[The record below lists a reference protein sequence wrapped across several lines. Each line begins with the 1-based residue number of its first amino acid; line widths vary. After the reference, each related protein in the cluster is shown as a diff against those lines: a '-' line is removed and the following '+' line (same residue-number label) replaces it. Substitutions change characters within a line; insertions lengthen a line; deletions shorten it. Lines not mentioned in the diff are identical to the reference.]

1 MKHESFGKFCIC
13 SGLHWVPSADGH
25 VTTEDSREVF
35 HKKSLRGTNYLSF
48 TPTRIIC
55 MFSFTFA
62 SESVYDNFLEWT
74 PLFLQQWA
82 IRSSSNLC
90 CDEASICLL
99 KITSLYFSYSQDF
112 CPQIG
117 DVYGHRYLLT
127 WLFIHWLI
135 QLYLWS
141 PWFARHEVGSSR
153 YASDMKPMDKDSVAQ
168 REKQPLTPVIQHRM
182 WLGREV
188 CESLENEL
196 FSWKAPVTSIL
207 QWNSTMTLFHFVLTL
222 EENWLKFC
230 NLFL

>member
-112 CPQIG
+112 CPQI
-117 DVYGHRYLLT
+117 DDHRYLLIC
-127 WLFIHWLI
+127 LFFID
-135 QLYLWS
+135 
-141 PWFARHEVGSSR
+141 WFVEPLVYKARCCSQQVGIRHETHG
-153 YASDMKPMDKDSVAQ
+153 Q
-168 REKQPLTPVIQHRM
+168 GQC
-182 WLGREV
+182 G
-188 CESLENEL
+188 
-196 FSWKAPVTSIL
+196 
-207 QWNSTMTLFHFVLTL
+207 TMGKTAI
-222 EENWLKFC
+222 NFC
-230 NLFL
+230 NTI